1 MYDIII
7 KREILHEENFPDSQ
21 QLNKIN
27 AYQKRDFSQER
38 KKIKNKIRIE
48 SSQIGNNNY
57 NIDNF
62 IYSTGNMPNNSKKKI
77 NNVKYINVN
86 NFYKEVEYECEKK
99 IDAKNMKENNLLGIN
114 IIFQNKEKAK
124 TFNRQLNHKK
134 IKNIPDSYKNKI
146 NLISNDSKNKTEKN
160 KIYTKKL
167 ITDNIIYSNN
177 ESNCKAKNKISNN
190 INNVIFN
197 SKYIL
202 EPTNININ
210 SKRNTDSSIQI
221 LNKETINNEKINK
234 SNKEKCNKVKAK
246 INFDNLNT
254 HNNIKYSISSKNIK
268 CVRQPENLKKNIFY
282 SNSFKKNVPSIPISN
297 PLQKSNIEELL
308 KKRKNID
315 INTEYQINPT
325 ENIFNLENNK
335 FIKNLNY
342 TTTNKV
348 KLKSNNYIGNI
359 EFEKEKEKFILNENN
374 TIIKSRS
381 KVKKL
386 ENKKEPELEIRII
399 DKKRNENIIFNNK
412 RKVTNNSKVK
422 NIDIYNNS
430 LTEENARDNNN
441 KIELNKNININN
453 WKNNNNSKLSK
464 VKILPRSNEQIN
476 KNNTYNNNDSS
487 FFTINFNNSNIDEN
501 NNNELKPNLCKY
513 NFVNNVHNNENTNNF
528 NITNRINNTN
538 GNFSDKNNS
547 LKNKNK
553 EINVIKSNSNT
564 NKNVVLE
571 NFQISCENKI
581 IFKNLTSNNNSSN
594 CNTGSTSNN
603 ILNLNNLN
611 NNINDFNKNE
621 KEIFELEIKKK
632 IIEENNINEKNKEEI
647 VLIELDEEKGPK
659 DNYLKNYKNQR
670 EISHFVNKKFMD
682 DMKEKDL
689 SLDRSSSL
697 RVLQAS
703 PEEFIEK
710 DDEVLKLLNS
720 QSPRENI
727 PPQSNIINIFNNF
740 NNYIQQNNEEESEII
755 IQNSEFSMM
764 NDPSKCNYIIN
775 NGSKNIY
782 QNYNINGSNNNNIKE
797 SKNIIDNITMK
808 DTSIMSNYG
817 IKCCKSIT
825 QAGKER
831 TGHRK
836 KNQDNY
842 IIEKNL
848 NNILGFNLF
857 AILDGHGEN
866 GHLVSQ
872 LASKYIIK
880 KFTNITNGFTDTD
893 IETIYEF
900 FKKSDF
906 QKIIDI
912 FLEIDKEIIEQK
924 KFDINLSGTTCVLV
938 IQLGNHLICSNIG
951 DSRAILIYDEDKIF
965 ELSHDSKP
973 NVPEEEKRINMMG
986 GVVDQAKDEDGEKIG
1001 PYRVYI
1007 KDKDQPG
1014 LAMSRSFG
1022 DKKAK
1027 SCGVIPYPD
1036 IIEFNLSNNDCK
1048 YMVLCSDGVWEFIS
1062 NEKVMEI
1069 GNKYYNKNNI
1079 NDFCNELLKKSTEV
1093 WESEE
1098 NYMDD
1103 ITIVIVFF

>member
-1 MYDIII
+1 M
-7 KREILHEENFPDSQ
+7 
-21 QLNKIN
+21 
-27 AYQKRDFSQER
+27 
-38 KKIKNKIRIE
+38 KIKAP
-48 SSQIGNNNY
+48 Y
-57 NIDNF
+57 
-62 IYSTGNMPNNSKKKI
+62 
-77 NNVKYINVN
+77 
-86 NFYKEVEYECEKK
+86 C
-99 IDAKNMKENNLLGIN
+99 
-114 IIFQNKEKAK
+114 
-124 TFNRQLNHKK
+124 
-134 IKNIPDSYKNKI
+134 
-146 NLISNDSKNKTEKN
+146 
-160 KIYTKKL
+160 
-167 ITDNIIYSNN
+167 
-177 ESNCKAKNKISNN
+177 

-202 EPTNININ
+202 EPISTNLN
-210 SKRNTDSSIQI
+210 SKRNTDSSIRVFNNEI
-221 LNKETINNEKINK
+221 INKEIINNEKINK

-246 INFDNLNT
+246 INIDNFNSN
-254 HNNIKYSISSKNIK
+254 HNINYSISSKNIK
-268 CVRQPENLKKNIFY
+268 CVLHPAENLKKKILG
-282 SNSFKKNVPSIPISN
+282 SNSFKKNISSIPIN
-297 PLQKSNIEELL
+297 NNTHNFNIKEIL

-315 INTEYQINPT
+315 INTEYQTNPS
-325 ENIFNLENNK
+325 ESIFNLENNK
-335 FIKNLNY
+335 FVKNLNY

-348 KLKSNNYIGNI
+348 KLKSNNFMNNI
-359 EFEKEKEKFILNENN
+359 EFDKEKERLLFYKNN

-386 ENKKEPELEIRII
+386 ENKKDPELEIRII

-412 RKVTNNSKVK
+412 RKLTNNSKVK
-422 NIDIYNNS
+422 NNGIYIKN
-430 LTEENARDNNN
+430 LTEENPRDNFN
-441 KIELNKNININN
+441 KIELD
-453 WKNNNNSKLSK
+453 KNNNLKVNNNVKLNK
-464 VKILPRSNEQIN
+464 VKILPHQKEQIN
-476 KNNTYNNNDSS
+476 KNNTYKNNDSS

-501 NNNELKPNLCKY
+501 NNNEFKPNLGKY
-513 NFVNNVHNNENTNNF
+513 NFVNNLHNNENTNNS
-528 NITNRINNTN
+528 NITKRINNTN
-538 GNFSDKNNS
+538 DNESINDKKYN
-547 LKNKNK
+547 LKNKK
-553 EINVIKSNSNT
+553 SEMNVIKSNSNT

-571 NFQISCENKI
+571 NFPISCENKN
-581 IFKNLTSNNNSSN
+581 IFKNLTSNNNFSN
-594 CNTGSTSNN
+594 RNISNAGNN
-603 ILNLNNLN
+603 ILKLNNLN
-611 NNINDFNKNE
+611 NNINNDKNKNA
-621 KEIFELEIKKK
+621 KKDFELQIKKK
-632 IIEENNINEKNKEEI
+632 IIEENNNKEEKDKEEI

-659 DNYLKNYKNQR
+659 DNYINLNNSEKKKDIN
-670 EISHFVNKKFMD
+670 FANKKFMD
-682 DMKEKDL
+682 DLKEKDL
-689 SLDRSSSL
+689 SLDKSSSL
-697 RVLQAS
+697 RVLSVS

-720 QSPRENI
+720 HSPRDNI
-727 PPQSNIINIFNNF
+727 PPKSNIINIFNNF

-764 NDPSKCNYIIN
+764 NDPSKYSYIIN
-775 NGSKNIY
+775 TGNKNIY
-782 QNYNINGSNNNNIKE
+782 QNYNYNGSNNNIKE

-857 AILDGHGEN
+857 AILDGHGDN

-880 KFTNITNGFTDTD
+880 KFTNITNKFIDTD
-893 IETIYEF
+893 NIEAIYEF

-973 NVPEEEKRINMMG
+973 NVPEEKKRIELMG
-986 GVVDQAKDEDGEKIG
+986 GVVDQVKDEDGEKTG

-1022 DKKAK
+1022 DKRAK
-1027 SCGVIPYPD
+1027 TCGVIPYPD
-1036 IIEFNLSNNDCK
+1036 IIEFNLSNNNDCK

-1062 NEKVMEI
+1062 NEEVMEI
-1069 GNKYYNKNNI
+1069 GNKYYYKNNI
-1079 NDFCNELLKKSTEV
+1079 NEFCNELLRKSTEI
-1093 WESEE
+1093 WEDEE

-1103 ITIVIVFF
+1103 ITIVVVFF

>member
-7 KREILHEENFPDSQ
+7 KRENIHDANFMDRQ
-21 QLNKIN
+21 QLNKN
-27 AYQKRDFSQER
+27 NTYQKRDFSQDR
-38 KKIKNKIRIE
+38 KNIKSKIRTE
-48 SSQIGNNNY
+48 SSQIGNTNF

-62 IYSTGNMPNNSKKKI
+62 ICSDGNIANNNSKKKI

-99 IDAKNMKENNLLGIN
+99 IDTKNMKEKNITGIN
-114 IIFQNKEKAK
+114 VIIQGKEKAK
-124 TFNRQLNHKK
+124 TFNRQSSHKK
-134 IKNIPDSYKNKI
+134 IKNISDSFKNKTNI
-146 NLISNDSKNKTEKN
+146 MSNDSKNKTEKN
-160 KIYTKKL
+160 KVYTKKL
-167 ITDNIIYSNN
+167 ITDNIIYSTN
-177 ESNCKAKNKISNN
+177 ESNYKTKSKISGN
-190 INNVIFN
+190 INNVIFD
-197 SKYIL
+197 SKYIF
-202 EPTNININ
+202 EPTNKNIN
-210 SKRNTDSSIQI
+210 SKRNTDSSIRI
-221 LNKETINNEKINK
+221 LNKEILNNEKVNK
-234 SNKEKCNKVKAK
+234 SNKEKYNKVKAK
-246 INFDNLNT
+246 ININ
-254 HNNIKYSISSKNIK
+254 YSISSKNIK
-268 CVRQPENLKKNIFY
+268 CVPQPENLKKIILC
-282 SNSFKKNVPSIPISN
+282 SNSFKKNNSSIPIN
-297 PLQKSNIEELL
+297 NQAQNNNLEDLL

-315 INTEYQINPT
+315 INTQYQINPT

-342 TTTNKV
+342 TTINKV
-348 KLKSNNYIGNI
+348 KLKPNNYMGNI
-359 EFEKEKEKFILNENN
+359 EFEKEKERLILNENN
-374 TIIKSRS
+374 TITKSRS

-386 ENKKEPELEIRII
+386 ENKKDPEIEIRII
-399 DKKRNENIIFNNK
+399 DKKRKENIIFNNK
-412 RKVTNNSKVK
+412 RKVSNNSKVK
-422 NIDIYNNS
+422 NNDIYNKN
-430 LTEENARDNNN
+430 LTEENPRDNYN
-441 KIELNKNININN
+441 KIELNKNNN
-453 WKNNNNSKLSK
+453 LKNNNNYKLSK
-464 VKILPRSNEQIN
+464 VKILPHPNEQIS
-476 KNNTYNNNDSS
+476 KNNTYKNNDSS

-501 NNNELKPNLCKY
+501 SNNELKPNLGKY
-513 NFVNNVHNNENTNNF
+513 NFVNNIHNNDNTYNF
-528 NITNRINNTN
+528 NLINKINNNN
-538 GNFSDKNNS
+538 GNINDINNNP
-547 LKNKNK
+547 KNKVND
-553 EINVIKSNSNT
+553 INVIKSNSNIF
-564 NKNVVLE
+564 KNVALE
-571 NFQISCENKI
+571 NFPISCENKNN
-581 IFKNLTSNNNSSN
+581 FKNFNSNNNFSN
-594 CNTGSTSNN
+594 CNTGNTSNN

-611 NNINDFNKNE
+611 NKINNDMNKNE
-621 KEIFELEIKKK
+621 KENFELEIKKK
-632 IIEENNINEKNKEEI
+632 IIEENNIKEEKDKEEI
-647 VLIELDEEKGPK
+647 VLMELDEEKGPK
-659 DNYLKNYKNQR
+659 DNLNSKNFEKKK
-670 EISHFVNKKFMD
+670 EIIHFLNKKCMD
-682 DMKEKDL
+682 DIKEKDL
-689 SLDRSSSL
+689 SLDKSSSL
-697 RVLQAS
+697 KVLQSS

-720 QSPRENI
+720 QSPRDII
-727 PPQSNIINIFNNF
+727 PQQNNIINIFNNF

-775 NGSKNIY
+775 NGNKNIY
-782 QNYNINGSNNNNIKE
+782 QNYNINRSNNNNIKE
-797 SKNIIDNITMK
+797 SINIIDNITMK

-857 AILDGHGEN
+857 AILDGHGDN

-880 KFTNITNGFTDTD
+880 KFTNITNRFIDTD
-893 IETIYEF
+893 IEAIYEF

-951 DSRAILIYDEDKIF
+951 DSRAILIYDDDKIF

-973 NVPEEEKRINMMG
+973 NVPEEEKRIKMMG
-986 GVVDQAKDEDGEKIG
+986 GVVDQVKDEDGEKTG

-1036 IIEFNLSNNDCK
+1036 IIEFNLFNNDSK

-1062 NEKVMEI
+1062 NEEVMEI

-1079 NDFCNELLKKSTEV
+1079 NDFCNELLKRSTEI

>member
-7 KREILHEENFPDSQ
+7 KRDNIHEKNSIDRQ
-21 QLNKIN
+21 QLNKIST
-27 AYQKRDFSQER
+27 YQKRDFSQER
-38 KKIKNKIRIE
+38 KKIKNKIRTE
-48 SSQIGNNNY
+48 SSQIGNSNF

-62 IYSTGNMPNNSKKKI
+62 IYSTGNIPNNSKKKI
-77 NNVKYINVN
+77 NNVKYINMN
-86 NFYKEVEYECEKK
+86 NFYKESEYECEKK
-99 IDAKNMKENNLLGIN
+99 IDAKNMKENNMLGIN
-114 IIFQNKEKAK
+114 MIIQNKEKTK
-124 TFNRQLNHKK
+124 TFNRQLSHKK
-134 IKNIPDSYKNKI
+134 IKNIPDSYENKI

-167 ITDNIIYSNN
+167 ITDNIIYSTN
-177 ESNCKAKNKISNN
+177 ESNCKAKNKISGN

-197 SKYIL
+197 SKYIF
-202 EPTNININ
+202 EPTSKNIN
-210 SKRNTDSSIQI
+210 SKRNTDSSIRI
-221 LNKETINNEKINK
+221 LNKEILNNEKVNK
-234 SNKEKCNKVKAK
+234 SNKEKYNKVKAK
-246 INFDNLNT
+246 ININ
-254 HNNIKYSISSKNIK
+254 YSISSKNIK
-268 CVRQPENLKKNIFY
+268 CVRQPENLKKNFIC
-282 SNSFKKNVPSIPISN
+282 SNSFKNNTSFIPIN
-297 PLQKSNIEELL
+297 NHAQNSNIEELL
-308 KKRKNID
+308 NKRKNID
-315 INTEYQINPT
+315 INTQYQINPN
-325 ENIFNLENNK
+325 ENIFKIENNK

-348 KLKSNNYIGNI
+348 KLKPNNYMGNI
-359 EFEKEKEKFILNENN
+359 EFEKEKEKEKILLNENS
-374 TIIKSRS
+374 TITKSRS

-386 ENKKEPELEIRII
+386 ENKKDPELEIRII

-412 RKVTNNSKVK
+412 RKVLNNSKVK
-422 NIDIYNNS
+422 NNEIYNKKLS
-430 LTEENARDNNN
+430 EEDNRDNYI
-441 KIELNKNININN
+441 KIDLNKNNN
-453 WKNNNNSKLSK
+453 LKNNNDNNNSKLSK
-464 VKILPRSNEQIN
+464 VKILPHPNEQIN
-476 KNNTYNNNDSS
+476 KNNTFKNNDSS

-501 NNNELKPNLCKY
+501 NNNELKPNLGKY
-513 NFVNNVHNNENTNNF
+513 NFVNNIHNNENPYNF
-528 NITNRINNTN
+528 DINKRINYTN
-538 GNFSDKNNS
+538 GISNDLNNN
-547 LKNKNK
+547 LKNK
-553 EINVIKSNSNT
+553 INDIHIVKSNSNT

-571 NFQISCENKI
+571 NFQISYENKNN
-581 IFKNLTSNNNSSN
+581 FKNFNSINNFSN
-594 CNTGSTSNN
+594 CNTGNTSNN
-603 ILNLNNLN
+603 ILNLNNFN
-611 NNINDFNKNE
+611 NNINDMNKNE
-621 KEIFELEIKKK
+621 KENYELEIKKK
-632 IIEENNINEKNKEEI
+632 IIEENNIKEEKDKKEI
-647 VLIELDEEKGPK
+647 GLMKLDEEKSPK
-659 DNYLKNYKNQR
+659 DNLNLKNNEKKK
-670 EISHFVNKKFMD
+670 EIIHFVNKKFID
-682 DMKEKDL
+682 DIKEKDL
-689 SLDRSSSL
+689 SLDKSSSL
-697 RVLQAS
+697 RVLQSS

-720 QSPRENI
+720 QPPRENI
-727 PPQSNIINIFNNF
+727 PSQNNIINIFNNF

-782 QNYNINGSNNNNIKE
+782 QNYNINGSHNSNIKE
-797 SKNIIDNITMK
+797 NINIIDNITMK

-880 KFTNITNGFTDTD
+880 KFTNITNEFIDTD

-986 GVVDQAKDEDGEKIG
+986 GVVTQAKDEDGEKIG

-1036 IIEFNLSNNDCK
+1036 IIEYSLFNNDCK

-1062 NEKVMEI
+1062 NEEVMEI
-1069 GNKYYNKNNI
+1069 GNKYYYKNNI
-1079 NDFCNELLKKSTEV
+1079 NDFCNELLKKSTEI

-1103 ITIVIVFF
+1103 ITIVVVFF